1 MAIYYL
7 EKNQQSMKSSIVY
20 EQVLLVYN
28 ILKKWMPFVIK
39 STSV

>member
-39 STSV
+39 SASV